1 MIVPG
6 SNLLSMALNVLGRQ
20 TVTYYI
26 DDGRTTNEIGLDV
39 TDFDNGISVSGSFQP
54 VPRNKYEMYGLDFQ
68 KAYFTFYASIDA
80 IDLARDVS
88 GDQLVFNKR
97 RFQVVS
103 KTDWFMIDGWDGILC
118 VEIGRAC

>member
-6 SNLLSMALNVLGRQ
+6 SNLLSMALRVLGQQ
-20 TVTYYI
+20 TVTYFA

-39 TDFDNGISVSGSFQP
+39 TEFDNGFPVRGSFQP
-54 VPRNKYEMYGLDFQ
+54 VPRDKYEAYGLDWQ
-68 KAYFTFYASIDA
+68 KSYFTFYASIDS

-88 GDQLVFNKR
+88 GDQLTFNNR

-103 KTDWFMIDGWDGILC
+103 KVDWFMMDGWDAILC
-118 VEIGRAC
+118 VEIGKAC